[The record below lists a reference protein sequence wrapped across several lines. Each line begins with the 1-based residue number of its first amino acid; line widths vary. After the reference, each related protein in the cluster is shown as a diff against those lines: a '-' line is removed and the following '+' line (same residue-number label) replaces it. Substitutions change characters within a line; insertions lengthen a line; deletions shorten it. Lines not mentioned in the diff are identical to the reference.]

1 MGSNLLL
8 GRVAIITGGGSGIG
22 RAVCSLF
29 AKEGATVIATDI
41 NEETAKETIKY
52 IPGIWSPTTCLSIVL
67 DMSNHALKRKNHE

>member
-22 RAVCSLF
+22 RAVCSIF

-41 NEETAKETIKY
+41 NEETANETIKC
-52 IPGIWSPTTCLSIVL
+52 IQGI
-67 DMSNHALKRKNHE
+67 